1 MRRLL
6 AAVIVAVPLTRGGAQ
21 RVEEVRAGVTSAAD
35 TNAKRRLAPIA
46 SAIIPGTGQMM
57 LGNNR
62 SIAYVAV
69 EVIGWWQYRKHV
81 NERAQQEAA
90 FKDLARHVARSHFAP
105 NGGDGNW
112 TYYEM
117 MRDYVES
124 GDYTTS
130 DNGTVVPPLDTMTF
144 NGHVWLDA
152 LRTHTSTAEALL
164 QYQQRAVKPDLQWSW
179 KNARIQWD
187 LFGQLT
193 EKRNDA
199 NRAAA
204 RDLLLVAG
212 NHLLSMVDAFATFR
226 LYVRP
231 AEGGGASLG
240 ASISW

>member
-1 MRRLL
+1 MRGIFI
-6 AAVIVAVPLTRGGAQ
+6 AVLIALPMTRGAAQ
-21 RVEEVRAGVTSAAD
+21 RVEEVRAGVARD
-35 TNAKRRLAPIA
+35 TVTRKRLAPVA
-46 SAIIPGTGQMM
+46 SAIIPGAGQIM

-62 SIAYVAV
+62 SVAYMAV
-69 EVIGWWQYRKHV
+69 EVLGWWQYRKHV
-81 NERAQQEAA
+81 QERAAQEAA
-90 FKDLARHVARSHFAP
+90 FKELARRVARSHFSPA
-105 NGGDGNW
+105 GGDGNW

-130 DNGTVVPPLDTMTF
+130 DNGSIVPPTDTATF
-144 NGHVWLDA
+144 NGHVWVDA
-152 LRTHTSTAEALL
+152 LRTHTSTADALA
-164 QYQQRAVKPDLQWSW
+164 QYEQRAVRPDLQWSW
-179 KNARIQWD
+179 KNARLQWD
-187 LFGQLT
+187 LFSQLT

-226 LYVRP
+226 VQVRP

>member
-1 MRRLL
+1 VVAALVAIPL
-6 AAVIVAVPLTRGGAQ
+6 ARGTAQ
-21 RVEEVRAGVTSAAD
+21 RVEELRAGVAASGD
-35 TNAKRRLAPIA
+35 TIARKHLAPVA
-46 SAIIPGTGQMM
+46 SAIIPGTGQIM

-62 SIAYVAV
+62 SIAYFAV
-69 EVIGWWQYRKHV
+69 EVVGWWRYRKHA
-81 NERAQQEAA
+81 NERAAQEGA
-90 FKDLARHVARSHFAP
+90 FKELARRVSRAHFTPDA
-105 NGGDGNW
+105 GDGNW

-117 MRDYVES
+117 MRDFAES

-130 DNGTVVPPLDTMTF
+130 DNGSVVPPTDTATF

-152 LRTHTSTAEALL
+152 LRTHTSTSEALA
-164 QYQQRAVKPDLQWSW
+164 QYQQRAVRPDFQWSW

-187 LFGQLT
+187 LFSQLT

-226 LYVRP
+226 LQIRP
-231 AEGGGASLG
+231 ADGGGASLG

>member
-1 MRRLL
+1 ML
-6 AAVIVAVPLTRGGAQ
+6 VVPLARASAQ
-21 RVEEVRAGVTSAAD
+21 RVEEVRAGVAD
-35 TNAKRRLAPIA
+35 TNGKKRLAPLA
-46 SAIIPGTGQMM
+46 SAIVPGAGQLL
-57 LGNNR
+57 LGKNR
-62 SIAYVAV
+62 SIAFLAV
-69 EVIGWWQYRKHV
+69 EAVAWWQFRKHG
-81 NERAQQEAA
+81 NERAAQEAA
-90 FKDLARHVARSHFAP
+90 FKELARRVARSHFAP
-105 NGGDGNW
+105 NGGDGSW

-124 GDYTTS
+124 GDFTTS
-130 DNGTVVPPLDTMTF
+130 DNGAIVPPTDTATF

-152 LRTHTSTAEALL
+152 LRTHASATDALAE
-164 QYQQRAVKPDLQWSW
+164 YEERAVRSDFQWSW
-179 KNARIQWD
+179 RNARLQWD

-204 RDLLLVAG
+204 RDLLLLAG

-226 LYVRP
+226 LQIRP

>member
-1 MRRLL
+1 MISRLVI
-6 AAVIVAVPLTRGGAQ
+6 AAALVVPLARGTAQ
-21 RVEEVRAGVTSAAD
+21 RVEEVRAGLAD
-35 TNAKRRLAPIA
+35 TSGKRRLAPLA
-46 SAIIPGTGQMM
+46 SAVIPGAGQII
-57 LGNNR
+57 LGKNR
-62 SIAYVAV
+62 SIAFMAV
-69 EVIGWWQYRKHV
+69 EAIAWWQFRKHSS
-81 NERAQQEAA
+81 ERVEQEGA
-90 FKDLARHVARSHFAP
+90 FKELARRVARSHFAP
-105 NGGDGNW
+105 NAGDGSW

-130 DNGTVVPPLDTMTF
+130 DNGSIVPPTDTTTF

-152 LRTHTSTAEALL
+152 LRTHASTAEALA
-164 QYQQRAVKPDLQWSW
+164 QYRDRAIKPDFQWSW
-179 KNARIQWD
+179 KNARLQWD

-204 RDLLLVAG
+204 RDLLLLAG
-212 NHLLSMVDAFATFR
+212 NHLLSMVDAFATLR
-226 LYVRP
+226 LHIRP